1 MTRKHLEA
9 LSANIREAINPPKRQ
24 GATARILADIEPLP
38 ILQSRGTAEAEASL
52 QAVRDRSEPNITEL
66 APVSQTAGVTSDQ
79 EGMSIGLRAPSV
91 PQPPA
96 VRLTPV
102 RGVTAVPNTVLDNL
116 LPQLEPYEQ
125 LVYLRLYRLSHGFRN
140 DTCLVSVDRLATA
153 CKISPSSTIRA
164 IRDLER
170 KGMVRRLEAKL
181 GGKMSEIRGNR
192 FWVFRP
198 PVPQTAPVSRTPP
211 VSPKAPVPQ
220 TPIKEIDD
228 DYINNNHH
236 QIDPVSQPGAVCQIA
251 PVPRTTGEER
261 EDSDNEASL
270 RHLAQTIS
278 TYTQVTKNPW
288 LEADTAVYLE
298 NSIQQISLDQV
309 KSVLRAVAE
318 RAGSRINSFSYF
330 VKEILA
336 TKDSKTI
343 GARRKALAAI
353 VKTVRDNHVG
363 HANYSMSDFVYDV
376 KAACARSGVMFDND
390 LFNAVV
396 KTPAEC

>member
-9 LSANIREAINPPKRQ
+9 LSASIREAINPPKRQ

-38 ILQSRGTAEAEASL
+38 ILQSRADAEASL
-52 QAVRDRSEPNITEL
+52 QAVRDRSQPNVTEM
-66 APVSQTAGVTSDQ
+66 APVSQTAGVTSNL
-79 EGMSIGLRAPSV
+79 EGVSIGFHSPSV
-91 PQPPA
+91 PQTPA

-102 RGVTAVPNTVLDNL
+102 RGVTAVPNSVLDNL

-140 DTCLVSVDRLATA
+140 DTCLVSLDRLAAA

-164 IRDLER
+164 IRDLES

-181 GGKMSEIRGNR
+181 GGKMSEVRGNR

-198 PVPQTAPVSRTPP
+198 PVPQTAAVSQIPP
-211 VSPKAPVPQ
+211 VSPAAPVPQ
-220 TPIKEIDD
+220 APIKEIDD
-228 DYINNNHH
+228 DYINRNHH
-236 QIDPVSQPGAVCQIA
+236 QIDSVSPTGAVCQIT
-251 PVPRTTGEER
+251 PVPRTTGEEK
-261 EDSDNEASL
+261 ENCDKEAGL
-270 RHLAQTIS
+270 GHLAQTVS

-288 LEADTAVYLE
+288 LEADTAAYLE
-298 NSIQQISLDQV
+298 NGIQQISLDQV
-309 KSVLRAVAE
+309 KSVLLAVAE

-363 HANYSMSDFVYDV
+363 LANYGMSDFVYDV
-376 KAACARSGVMFDND
+376 KAACARSGVVFDND

-396 KTPAEC
+396 KTTSGVLA

>member
-1 MTRKHLEA
+1 
-9 LSANIREAINPPKRQ
+9 
-24 GATARILADIEPLP
+24 
-38 ILQSRGTAEAEASL
+38 
-52 QAVRDRSEPNITEL
+52 
-66 APVSQTAGVTSDQ
+66 
-79 EGMSIGLRAPSV
+79 MSIGLRAPSV

-125 LVYLRLYRLSHGFRN
+125 LVYLRLYRLSHGFRT

-164 IRDLER
+164 VRDLER

-181 GGKMSEIRGNR
+181 GGKMSEVRGK
-192 FWVFRP
+192 VFRP
-198 PVPQTAPVSRTPP
+198 PFPQTAAVSQTAPI
-211 VSPKAPVPQ
+211 SPAPLVPQ

-228 DYINNNHH
+228 DYINKNHH
-236 QIDPVSQPGAVCQIA
+236 QIDSVSQPWAVCQIA
-251 PVPRTTGEER
+251 PGSGTTGEKS
-261 EDSDNEASL
+261 EDSNNEASI

-288 LEADTAVYLE
+288 LEADTAAYLE
-298 NSIQQISLDQV
+298 NDIQQISLDQV
-309 KSVLRAVAE
+309 KSVLLAVAE

-336 TKDSKTI
+336 TKDSRTM

-376 KAACARSGVMFDND
+376 KAACARSGVVFDND
-390 LFNAVV
+390 FFDAVV
-396 KTPAEC
+396 KTSG